1 MTTSTLSDATP
12 AEALVAPV
20 VTSASQRTSL
30 LAVVLGHL
38 TVDMQTGS
46 LAVLL
51 PLLLKT
57 FSLDYTGAAAI
68 MSFKNLLH

>member
-12 AEALVAPV
+12 AKPLVAPA